1 VRSRIGYV
9 VALVG
14 LLGFVG
20 SSFLR
25 LEQLRLAPVE
35 SKLTLYNQIV
45 GGAKVGGV
53 MFLFGGVATLAAIS
67 IAGALRPRSWTR
79 IALPATT
86 VTWTLTMA
94 GLLMLVAHDAESVC
108 AGFWALVASL
118 SCVVAGAVVA
128 LVFARR
134 TNGEAPR
141 EPAGP
146 IA

>member
-1 VRSRIGYV
+1 VRSRTGYL

-25 LEQLRLAPVE
+25 LEQLPAPAP

-45 GGAKVGGV
+45 DGAKVGGV
-53 MFLFGGVATLAAIS
+53 IFLFGGVATLAAIS
-67 IAGALRPRSWTR
+67 IAGALTPRSWTR

-94 GLLMLVAHDAESVC
+94 GLLLLVAHDAESVC
-108 AGFWALVASL
+108 AGFWVLVASL
-118 SCVVAGAVVA
+118 SMVVAGAVLV
-128 LVFARR
+128 LVFASR
-134 TNGEAPR
+134 TNGDTVTR
-141 EPAGP
+141 L
-146 IA
+146 